1 MKILSFFGMILS
13 LALIMILILLYFSAR
28 EYFGHKETV
37 IIFIGLFIGLY
48 LLVFSLIVAKNYIWG
63 DKNSFVPPTGY

>member
-1 MKILSFFGMILS
+1 MKVLSFFGMILS
-13 LALIMILILLYFSAR
+13 LALIMILILLYFSSR
-28 EYFGHKETV
+28 EYFGQKETV
-37 IIFIGLFIGLY
+37 MIFIGLFIGLY